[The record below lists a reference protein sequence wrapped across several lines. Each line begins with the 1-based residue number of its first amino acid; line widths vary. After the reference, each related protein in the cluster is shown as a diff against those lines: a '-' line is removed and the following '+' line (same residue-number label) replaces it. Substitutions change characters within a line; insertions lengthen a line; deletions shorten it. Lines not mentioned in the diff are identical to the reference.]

1 MRYLEYL
8 ITCSSSLSCNVL
20 TEVAQPILSHYNI
33 GEPVS
38 FRCSSFSCVGR
49 SLPCFVMK
57 GLAGASPDLIW
68 VRRDF
73 PEAGL
78 IKLLLIKCRRRPLCS
93 VPQSCCVTI
102 VTPRLTTT
110 FHTTLPWLSANF
122 VVIFLCLKLT
132 SLVIFSNFF
141 RGIHS

>member
-1 MRYLEYL
+1 MGIAVPFLSFYDPSILVLYILRPGL
-8 ITCSSSLSCNVL
+8 IPR
-20 TEVAQPILSHYNI
+20 AA
-33 GEPVS
+33 S
-38 FRCSSFSCVGR
+38 FVKERLV
-49 SLPCFVMK
+49 
-57 GLAGASPDLIW
+57 GASPDKIW

-110 FHTTLPWLSANF
+110 FHTTLPWVSANF